1 MSLLD
6 YFRREPVV
14 SAAEYEETRTY
25 DYSTPDSRIATAE
38 WLFSQARLER
48 TIKESEWKKFND
60 YYNFSHDVAKE
71 LADAIREQ
79 NFPFS
84 PACVPDPYIMVES
97 QIIPDVPQPEFHG
110 RDDDQDSVKARKR
123 ELAVRFVVE
132 NNRINDMNTANERR
146 LRKYG
151 DAFWKAYWDE
161 TMPFGTRKGDIRIKD
176 ISIEDIYPD
185 PTALDLQECEYVDYV
200 YTIHKNR
207 FWRIYKDA
215 LKAQNRSLDDVLMA
229 EYRTED
235 GIFEPYTRGT
245 HSRDDMVQVLEHWFR
260 QPFDAED
267 GSYESGDIACT
278 IQAGGIEL
286 KYIPKYWENTGN
298 QCKLYPFVHYWCIKD
313 ETQFYNKSE
322 LEPILPMVDAADR
335 ELATGILNDAMT
347 ANDIVLIEEGALAPG
362 EVFTNMPGSVVN
374 VKQGRGGSIARLGGL
389 GSGVKSINMVEWML
403 NQIQRTNR
411 NFDTNNGQE
420 TARVTTASGLLQL
433 RSDAAAQQQLKKAD
447 RNAGFCRLYELIDW
461 LCLEFYDDNRMLFI
475 GAQKKGEDPVAIT
488 YNSAE
493 FAHQNTVLDVLTGAA
508 GVEDLLDGEPET
520 YYPRIDVTVTAG
532 DALTKNPATTLE
544 ILDKLAAINVTA
556 ENYKLIAA
564 ELDYLDIPQKN
575 DIIAGWKS
583 KFESAVPPEVLQAL
597 ERDPE
602 LLGVLQEAIGSGAQM
617 PEGAMQGAGSE
628 QMIPEEDITA
638 LAMQQAS
645 EPVEGMGLP
654 RL

>member
-6 YFRREPVV
+6 YFRREPVI

-25 DYSTPDSRIATAE
+25 DYATPEGRIATAE

-48 TIKESEWKKFND
+48 TIKEGEWTKFND
-60 YYNFSHDVAKE
+60 YYNFAHDVAKE
-71 LADAIREQ
+71 LAEAIEEQ
-79 NFPFS
+79 GFPFS
-84 PACVPDPYIMVES
+84 PASVPDPYIMVES
-97 QIIPDVPQPEFHG
+97 QIIPDIPQPEFHG
-110 RDDDQDSVKARKR
+110 RDDDLDSSKAKKR

-132 NNRINDMNTANERR
+132 NNRMSDMNTSNERR
-146 LRKYG
+146 LKKFG

-161 TMPFGTRKGDIRIKD
+161 TMPFGSRKGDIRIKD
-176 ISIEDIYPD
+176 ISLEDIYPD
-185 PTALDLQECEYVDYV
+185 PTAMELQECEYVDYV
-200 YTIHKNR
+200 YTLHKNR

-215 LKAQNRSLDDVLMA
+215 LKAQNKTLDDVLMA

-235 GIFEPYTRGT
+235 GLFDPYTKGT

-267 GSYESGDIACT
+267 GSFESGDIACT
-278 IQAGGIEL
+278 IQAAGIEL
-286 KYIPKYWENTGN
+286 KYIPKYWEATGK

-335 ELATGILNDAMT
+335 ELAIGILNDAMT

-362 EVFTNMPGSVVN
+362 EHFTNVPGSVIN
-374 VKQGRGGSIARLGGL
+374 VKQGRAGGVARLGGL
-389 GSGVKSINMVEWML
+389 GSGVKSISMVEWML
-403 NQIQRTNR
+403 GQIQRTNR
-411 NFDTNNGQE
+411 NYDTNNGQE

-475 GAQKKGEDPVAIT
+475 GAQKKGEEPAVIE
-488 YNSAE
+488 YNSQE
-493 FAHQNTVLDVLTGAA
+493 FAKTRNIVDVLSGTADS
-508 GVEDLLDGEPET
+508 ETIYGEPEV

-532 DALTKNPATTLE
+532 DALSKNPATTLE
-544 ILDKLAAINVTA
+544 VLDKLAAINITQ
-556 ENYKLIAA
+556 ENWKLIAA
-564 ELDYLDIPQKN
+564 ELEYLDIPQKN
-575 DIIAGWKS
+575 DIIDDWKAR
-583 KFESAVPPEVLQAL
+583 FEPAVPQEVLQAL
-597 ERDPE
+597 QSDPD
-602 LLGVLQEAIGSGAQM
+602 LLSAVSEAVHAGMQAPAGMQSQGSAQM
-617 PEGAMQGAGSE
+617 L
-628 QMIPEEDITA
+628 PEEDIAA
-638 LAMQQAS
+638 LAMQQAG
-645 EPVEGMGLP
+645 EPAGSMGLP